1 MRRLAMFLLA
11 LTFPAALVAGHSKN
25 PWVGTWKLNVA
36 KSQYG
41 GGPGLQSETIVIG
54 ADGKVTVTA
63 VNTGGQPVIW
73 SYTYSEGREVPITGM
88 ENSTVIEKRT
98 RKTMEQTWK
107 MPTASSTGKG
117 VLSKDG
123 KVLTYTLDGTDTQG
137 HHQHDVLVFEKQAS

>member
-1 MRRLAMFLLA
+1 MRHLAIFLFA
-11 LTFPAALVAGHSKN
+11 LTVPIALVAGHSKD
-25 PWVGTWKLNVA
+25 PWVGTWKLNAA

-63 VNTGGQPVIW
+63 VNSGGQPVIW
-73 SYTYSEGREVPITGM
+73 SYTYSDGREVPISGM

-123 KVLTYTLDGTDTQG
+123 KVLTYTLDGTDTEG
-137 HHQHDVLVFEKQAS
+137 HHQHDVLVFEKQAT